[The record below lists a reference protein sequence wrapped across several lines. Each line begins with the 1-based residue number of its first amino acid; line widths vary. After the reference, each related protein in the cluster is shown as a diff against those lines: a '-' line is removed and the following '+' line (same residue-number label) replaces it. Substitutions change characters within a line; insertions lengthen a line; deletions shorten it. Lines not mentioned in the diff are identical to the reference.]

1 MIIIIIMMMIIII
14 INYYISLLL
23 YIIIIII
30 NIIVI
35 IIIII
40 SLLWLLLLQLYIYI
54 HYYTLLYGVSS
65 KVDIY
70 KANPDKPR
78 LFFDPASSLTGLER
92 FVCGF
97 GQAL

>member
-1 MIIIIIMMMIIII
+1 MIIIIMMMIIILLI
-14 INYYISLLL
+14 IIYHYYILLLLLILLSLLL
-23 YIIIIII
+23 
-30 NIIVI
+30 
-35 IIIII
+35 
-40 SLLWLLLLQLYIYI
+40 LLYHYDYYYYYCNYIYI

>member
-1 MIIIIIMMMIIII
+1 MIIIIIATI
-14 INYYISLLL
+14 
-23 YIIIIII
+23 
-30 NIIVI
+30 
-35 IIIII
+35 
-40 SLLWLLLLQLYIYI
+40 YIYI